1 MNPTS
6 YWKDYI
12 IPVIGL
18 VGTLVTV
25 IATWAKDLN
34 SSAHRIRTLDEAT
47 KRAVFWDTWSKA
59 LAAADPEASLA
70 TLTSKVKTEVLAA
83 AESVEKAFHV
93 LAVQQAS
100 EAHAIQEHQRSRDS
114 IPRLRRWLLL
124 YKPPRARA
132 WIPRIFFYIY
142 LLLHAVLSIPDGS
155 QRARGQCGWRS
166 GLDRRFLGAVD
177 LGRKATRCRPEPL
190 NSMLAISPASTL

>member
-1 MNPTS
+1 MNPTTS

-34 SSAHRIRTLDEAT
+34 ASAHRIRTLDEAT

-59 LAAADPEASLA
+59 LAAADPQASQA

-83 AESVEKAFHV
+83 AETVEKAFHV

-100 EAHAIQEHQRSRDS
+100 EAHAIQEHQRSQDS

-142 LLLHAVLSIPDGS
+142 LFYTPFFPFLMGSDERWASVGGGLILIFVFRGLSIWAEKP
-155 QRARGQCGWRS
+155 RGVVQSR
-166 GLDRRFLGAVD
+166 
-177 LGRKATRCRPEPL
+177 
-190 NSMLAISPASTL
+190 